1 VVFGGGLLALLSLLA
16 FAYCLLDL
24 VTSRR
29 EDVRTLPKPAWFVVL
44 LVPVLGPAAWYLAGR
59 PAAGSGRTG
68 PRVLPGAAPPASSPD
83 DDEEFLRELRRRAE
97 EQRRQAERQ
106 RKQDDEDRSA

>member
-1 VVFGGGLLALLSLLA
+1 MLFSGGVLAILSLLA

-29 EDVRTLPKPAWFVVL
+29 EDVRTLPKSVWFVVL
-44 LVPVLGPAAWYLAGR
+44 LVPVFGPAAWYLAGR
-59 PAAGSGRTG
+59 PAPGAGRKG
-68 PRVLPGAAPPASSPD
+68 PKVLPESAPPASTPD

-97 EQRRQAERQ
+97 QQRRRAEEQR
-106 RKQDDEDRSA
+106 KHDDEDRPA

>member
-1 VVFGGGLLALLSLLA
+1 MLFTGGVLGILSLLA

-24 VTSRR
+24 ATSRR
-29 EDVRTLPKPAWFVVL
+29 ADVRTLPKPMWFVVL

-59 PAAGSGRTG
+59 PAAGSGRAR
-68 PRVLPGAAPPASSPD
+68 PRVLPDSAPQASSPD

-97 EQRRQAERQ
+97 QQRRPAEEQRRR
-106 RKQDDEDRSA
+106 DDEDRPA